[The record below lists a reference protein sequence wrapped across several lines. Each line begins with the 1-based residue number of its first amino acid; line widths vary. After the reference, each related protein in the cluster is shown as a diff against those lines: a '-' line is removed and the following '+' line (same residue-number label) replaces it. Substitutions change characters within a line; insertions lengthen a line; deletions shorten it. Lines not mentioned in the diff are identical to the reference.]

1 MLYSQYTV
9 LTVCF
14 VACTLHVAK
23 IQSVH
28 IVKIQSVHIVKIQS
42 VHIVKIQSVHTYSQ
56 DTDKIQ
62 TRYRQDTDKIQT
74 RYSQDTDKIQTRYRQ
89 DTDRIQTRYSQ
100 DTDKIVLTVCFP
112 VKIHTYIRTCRH
124 KVNSTYI
131 RMTTKQSGGAKTL
144 TTVNYHAV
152 VY

>member
-14 VACTLHVAK
+14 VACTLHVA
-23 IQSVH
+23 
-28 IVKIQSVHIVKIQS
+28 KIQSVHIVKIQS

-74 RYSQDTDKIQTRYRQ
+74 RYVSWCGGESWVDQRVPRAH
-89 DTDRIQTRYSQ
+89 
-100 DTDKIVLTVCFP
+100 
-112 VKIHTYIRTCRH
+112 IHD
-124 KVNSTYI
+124 V
-131 RMTTKQSGGAKTL
+131 AL
-144 TTVNYHAV
+144 LL
-152 VY
+152 